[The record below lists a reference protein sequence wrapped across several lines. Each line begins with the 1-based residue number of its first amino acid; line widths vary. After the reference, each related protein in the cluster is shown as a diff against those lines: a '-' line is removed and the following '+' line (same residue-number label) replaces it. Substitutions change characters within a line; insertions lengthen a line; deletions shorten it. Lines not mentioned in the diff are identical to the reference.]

1 MAHEEPPTS
10 AIDVTVPDVPSLG
23 VVLVDL
29 RSCCVVRANAAF
41 LELIAFSRDDLSRE
55 PLELATL
62 LAPER
67 RAVLES
73 VLEEVASSGRFTPFE
88 ITLWRRD
95 GTGRHVWLTG
105 AVHPAHRD
113 LAHVY
118 VVDITQNCALV
129 EALRESEERARRFAE
144 ASFEGLFVH
153 DQGRVLDVNEVLPAM
168 FRTTREELL
177 GRSALDFAAEASR
190 AMLRDNVLRQY
201 ELPYEAMGKRA
212 DGTTFPMEVL
222 GKPIPFEG
230 RTVRVT
236 AVRDLTERKRTEAAL
251 REAESALLHA
261 QKLESLGVLAGGIA
275 HDFNN
280 LLAIVLAFTGV
291 AQRHIEPGSPAYN
304 ALREVEHASRRAADL
319 TRQMLVYSGRSAR
332 TIAPL
337 SLDEVVRGIA
347 QLASSS
353 FSKKIDLELS
363 LAGGLP
369 PLAADRSQ
377 IEQLV
382 LNLLTNAG
390 EAIGDEP
397 GTIAVRTHAV
407 DLEAGEIEGATTHTT
422 LPAGRYLELEVRD
435 TGCGMDE
442 STRARMFDPFFST
455 KAHGRGLG
463 LSAMLGILR
472 SHGAGLAITT
482 APGAGTTFRIYFPI
496 AERIDD
502 PARPPSVVPA
512 PRRREGA
519 VVLIADDEPALR
531 RATRAV
537 LVSAGYQVLEAADGA
552 EAVDLFQRHADVV
565 ALVLLDLHM
574 PKLDGREAFNAIR
587 AIDPRVGVLLTS
599 GFDVREVLEGLR
611 GQKVSFLPKPSTSSQ
626 LLAAVDAALAAPTT

>member
-1 MAHEEPPTS
+1 MPYEETPVAS
-10 AIDVTVPDVPSLG
+10 AIDLPVPDVPSLG

-29 RSCCVVRANAAF
+29 RSCRVVQANEALLA
-41 LELIAFSRDDLSRE
+41 LLGISRE
-55 PLELATL
+55 ELARAPLELATPIAQESRPV
-62 LAPER
+62 LAT
-67 RAVLES
+67 ALA
-73 VLEEVASSGRFTPFE
+73 EVAASGRFTPFE
-88 ITLWRRD
+88 LTVSRRD
-95 GTGRHVWLTG
+95 GTGRRVWLTG
-105 AVHPAHRD
+105 TRHPARHD
-113 LAHVY
+113 LALVY
-118 VVDITQNCALV
+118 VVDITQSCQLV
-129 EALRESEERARRFAE
+129 DALRDSEERARRLAE

-153 DQGRVLDVNEVLPAM
+153 DGGVILDVNDVIPPM
-168 FRTTREELL
+168 FATTREQML
-177 GRSALDFAAEASR
+177 GRNAMEFADESSR
-190 AMLRDNVLRQY
+190 ALLRDNIARQY
-201 ELPYEAMGKRA
+201 ELPYEAVGRRA

-230 RTVRVT
+230 RIVRVT

-291 AQRHIEPGSPAYN
+291 AQRHIDPESPAYG

-332 TIAPL
+332 MIAPL

-353 FSKKIDLELS
+353 FSKKVALELS
-363 LAGGLP
+363 LAGELP
-369 PLAADRSQ
+369 QLAADRSQ

-382 LNLLTNAG
+382 LNLLTNAS

-397 GTIAVRTHAV
+397 GTIAVRTRAVELAAGAV
-407 DLEAGEIEGATTHTT
+407 DAATTQAT

-482 APGAGTTFRIYFPI
+482 APGAGTTFRVYFPV
-496 AERIDD
+496 ADRIEG
-502 PARPPSVVPA
+502 PARPPSVAPA
-512 PRRREGA
+512 PRREGA

-531 RATRAV
+531 RATRGV
-537 LVSAGYQVLEAADGA
+537 LVSAGYRVLEAADGA
-552 EAVDLFQRHADVV
+552 EAVDVFQRHADVV

-574 PKLDGREAFNAIR
+574 PKLDGREAFTAIR
-587 AIDPRVGVLLTS
+587 AIEPHVRVLLTS
-599 GFDVREVLEGLR
+599 GFDVREVLEGMR
-611 GQKVSFLPKPSTSSQ
+611 GKTVSFLPKPSTSSE
-626 LLAAVDAALAAPTT
+626 LLAAVDAALAAPAP